1 VRALHL
7 IDSISEITTAMA
19 GAVVVSGSHGGRS
32 AASFALGVRPAPH
45 AVFFNDAGIG
55 KECAGIVALQGLE
68 QAGIA
73 AATYSHSSARIGDAV
88 DGFECGI
95 VSAVNAAAAAAGLEA
110 GQTVAQA
117 VALVRAGRGDDGE
130 RNER

>member
-7 IDSISEITTAMA
+7 IDSISEITAAMG

-32 AASFALGVRPAPH
+32 AAYFALGIRPAPH

-55 KECAGIVALQGLE
+55 KEGAGIVALHGLE

-73 AATYSHSSARIGDAV
+73 AATYSHNSARIGDAA
-88 DGFECGI
+88 DGFECGV

-117 VALVRAGRGDDGE
+117 VALVRTGRDVGAE